1 MTAVKIKTK
10 EFLKQN
16 KYIISKKRGFGC
28 PDVKSWFCFQEVKA
42 ILKHRDSV

>member
-16 KYIISKKRGFGC
+16 K
-28 PDVKSWFCFQEVKA
+28 
-42 ILKHRDSV
+42 